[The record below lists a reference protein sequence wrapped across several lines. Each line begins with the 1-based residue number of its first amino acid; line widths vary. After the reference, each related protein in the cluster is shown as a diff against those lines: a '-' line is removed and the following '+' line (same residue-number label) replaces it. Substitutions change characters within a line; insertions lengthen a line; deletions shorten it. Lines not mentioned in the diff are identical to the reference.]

1 MKPSVSAEIARLDQL
16 TISQLA
22 QRYEEV
28 TGEPC
33 RSRHKQYLVRRVA
46 WMIQANAEGGLT
58 ERARRRAEE
67 LANVA
72 DVRVTPPRV
81 PRVGATVAK
90 PARIVADHDP
100 RLPPPGNWVERP
112 YKGRLVRVLVL
123 TDGFEFEG
131 ERYRSLSAIAKA
143 VTGSHVNG
151 FHFFRLGDQV

>member
-46 WMIQANAEGGLT
+46 WMLQANAEGGLS

-72 DVRVTPPRV
+72 DGESQ
-81 PRVGATVAK
+81 VG
-90 PARIVADHDP
+90 D
-100 RLPPPGNWVERP
+100 
-112 YKGRLVRVLVL
+112 
-123 TDGFEFEG
+123 
-131 ERYRSLSAIAKA
+131 
-143 VTGSHVNG
+143 
-151 FHFFRLGDQV
+151 